1 METFTT
7 LTPRQLRRA
16 ADVKERIDALEKELG
31 QLLGALAPA
40 PAATATRKR
49 KKISAAGIA
58 RMRAAQRARW
68 AAVRNPRPQP
78 QPPRSADGSLL
89 RPAGRDWPPWPAL
102 VGRRSKPRARRLC
115 KRLFSFG
122 RNTPCKG
129 VAPLVLEEHLQW

>member
-68 AAVRNPRPQP
+68 AAVKK
-78 QPPRSADGSLL
+78 
-89 RPAGRDWPPWPAL
+89 
-102 VGRRSKPRARRLC
+102 SKTPFQNEFPVPHPHKKAP
-115 KRLFSFG
+115 
-122 RNTPCKG
+122 PCKY
-129 VAPLVLEEHLQW
+129 VVCPVILRAFLWP